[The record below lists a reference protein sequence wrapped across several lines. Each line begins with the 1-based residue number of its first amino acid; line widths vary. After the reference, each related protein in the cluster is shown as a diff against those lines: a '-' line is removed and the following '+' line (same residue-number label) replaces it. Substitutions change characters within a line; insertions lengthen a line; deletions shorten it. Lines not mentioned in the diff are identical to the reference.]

1 MNIFISDSKG
11 SRGSKA
17 KLYDAANYLFVARS
31 ESRGSKVKLNFKANS
46 FFNLKGK

>member
-17 KLYDAANYLFVARS
+17 KLFNAANYLFVAQS
-31 ESRGSKVKLNFKANS
+31 GSRGSKVKLNFKGNS
-46 FFNLKGK
+46 FVLT